1 MPPLVLQRPVLHD
14 LPQAVHICGYDSQR
28 DRPNEPFLAMRPYLV
43 QSAMVQIIDRRLNAR
58 MLPARRCKRWRAL
71 PHAVRL

>member
-1 MPPLVLQRPVLHD
+1 MPPLVLRHPLLNNLSQP
-14 LPQAVHICGYDSQR
+14 VHIRGYDAQR
-28 DRPNEPFLAMRPYLV
+28 DRPNEPVLAMRPYLV

-58 MLPARRCKRWRAL
+58 MLPARRCKRGCGL